1 MFSYFD
7 VDPTALPTVVYT
19 HVEHNKYGVMIGKFD
34 KESIEEHEE
43 KFKNGRLPLQD
54 IKVDKRE
61 LEFSEIDC
69 QAQFLSEVV
78 DEDDDFEEI
87 LAEILAE
94 EKARRDAEEAESGS
108 SPKKS
113 GGKKKKGKGKKAK
126 KGKKNFESE
135 DLWTSINHIRHTTLF
150 LTRVLVKQKYYQKLK
165 VTLLTLT
172 YFLLKSTISMFWV
185 SLGKTYFSWNWLILK
200 ELFVITCL
208 SEQQLS
214 YINIYLLI
222 KSLFLLIDDFII
234 MCCHRLLF

>member
-1 MFSYFD
+1 VFSYFD

-54 IKVDKRE
+54 IRVDKRE

-135 DLWTSINHIRHTTLF
+135 DL
-150 LTRVLVKQKYYQKLK
+150 
-165 VTLLTLT
+165 
-172 YFLLKSTISMFWV
+172 
-185 SLGKTYFSWNWLILK
+185 
-200 ELFVITCL
+200 
-208 SEQQLS
+208 
-214 YINIYLLI
+214 
-222 KSLFLLIDDFII
+222 
-234 MCCHRLLF
+234 